1 MKNQEKLII
10 AGNNL
15 ELTNSIKTVIKEKT
29 EKLFEHNEHIIRMRV
44 EAEYDPHQSSHQK
57 EYVAKGHLEVRGN
70 DHNVSA
76 ASNDLYKSID
86 QMVSKLDRMM
96 RRRARLQRTKR
107 KSPHPIDIPSY
118 IPKAS

>member
-1 MKNQEKLII
+1 MKNQVKLIMT
-10 AGNNL
+10 GNNL
-15 ELTNSIKTVIKEKT
+15 ELTSSIKTIIREKT
-29 EKLFEHNEHIIRMRV
+29 EKLFEHNEHIVRMRV

-57 EYVAKGHLEVRGN
+57 EYIAKGYLEVRGN
-70 DHNVSA
+70 DHIVSA

-96 RRRARLQRTKR
+96 RRRARLQRSKR
-107 KSPHPIDIPSY
+107 KNPHPIDIPSF